1 MKDGPSITRNV
12 KPGDVQ
18 RVHVD
23 VVSVVLH
30 LLQRITGRETG
41 QGDRVAGHHPHL
53 APVGEAEVLLEVLL
67 MVEDGP
73 DHNFALQL
81 QRHNLEG
88 RQPVLVRDR
97 GHLQVGVTGR
107 EELYCRDLGAVDL
120 TVSKGW
126 TPAVT
131 CEGCVGGVG
140 GVASPGQAV
149 VPALDLLVGGQTLP
163 AVPGQHGPLPTAAQ
177 ENVAHR
183 TDGGHLTAAPE
194 HLTGGLRPGH
204 VPQTNIADLL
214 SSSMDR
220 HQAQRGLGGKL
231 DQRDTPSFQE
241 GNLNTIHS
249 F

>member
-1 MKDGPSITRNV
+1 MKGSSYGQNARLAQLEAVSENSNKFLGESISTTITNFRFEDPGTGPVICLGGAMKDGPSITRNV

-23 VVSVVLH
+23 VVSVVLQ

-131 CEGCVGGVG
+131 CEDCVG
-140 GVASPGQAV
+140 GVASPG
-149 VPALDLLVGGQTLP
+149 
-163 AVPGQHGPLPTAAQ
+163 
-177 ENVAHR
+177 
-183 TDGGHLTAAPE
+183 
-194 HLTGGLRPGH
+194 
-204 VPQTNIADLL
+204 
-214 SSSMDR
+214 
-220 HQAQRGLGGKL
+220 
-231 DQRDTPSFQE
+231 
-241 GNLNTIHS
+241 
-249 F
+249 